1 MTCTRPCYHNPTL
14 PRNLHNHTVN
24 AHYTTGVVPT
34 NPAVAA
40 RIRDHKYHVYV
51 MLRYIHAY
59 NSHAILLQ
67 FRTSMFIFEKHS

>member
-51 MLRYIHAY
+51 MLRLDTCVQQSCHI
-59 NSHAILLQ
+59 I
-67 FRTSMFIFEKHS
+67 TV